1 MQKTAK
7 ITSFQ
12 FYSILFLS
20 RIFSVVSYIS
30 GVRNNL
36 SSTDEVIAVVGACL
50 FLFAISIPTVLFI
63 RKDAASSILTR
74 ASCISPVFEKI
85 AAIIYLVSILYS
97 GIITTA
103 RFELMIGSLLFPE
116 TSVLIFVA
124 AMLLAA
130 VYCAYR
136 GIETI
141 GRSAVIYLI
150 PVLGAFIFV
159 FTTLINKFDI
169 LNFDPVYTSE
179 ISTIINSAY
188 YTCARTGELGA
199 ILLLLPN
206 VKNHS
211 KKHLFNWI
219 LSISVIFIVTEL
231 MISGVLGGFGKNQLF
246 NMYSL
251 SVLAK
256 FGFVERLDSIISCIW
271 LICAGVK
278 MSVLFYISNIL
289 ITSLLKK
296 ERTLIY
302 ISVTAVAVFIGTAI
316 VSTSILHFAK
326 ILSSAAT
333 AVIFTVAI
341 AILPVM
347 VILAE
352 KLKEKQNE
360 KA

>member
-1 MQKTAK
+1 MQKTAE

-20 RIFSVVSYIS
+20 RVFAVVSYVS
-30 GVRNNL
+30 GVRKSL
-36 SSTDEVIAVVGACL
+36 SATDEVIAVAAACL
-50 FLFAISIPTVLFI
+50 FLIAVTIPTVLFI
-63 RKDAASSILTR
+63 RKDSSSSILAR
-74 ASCISPVFEKI
+74 ASCISSGFEKI
-85 AAIIYLVSILYS
+85 AAVIYLVSIVYT
-97 GIITTA
+97 GIVTTA

-130 VYCAYR
+130 AYSAYR

-159 FTTLINKFDI
+159 FTTLINKFDV
-169 LNFDPVYTSE
+169 LNFTPVYTSE
-179 ISTIINSAY
+179 IYNMVDSAY
-188 YTCARTGELGA
+188 YFCARTGELGA
-199 ILLLLPN
+199 VLLLLPN
-206 VKNHS
+206 VKNHN
-211 KKHLFNWI
+211 KKHIYKWI
-219 LSISVIFIVTEL
+219 FAVSVTVIITEL
-231 MISGVLGGFGKNQLF
+231 MISGVLGGFGENQLF

-278 MSVLFYISNIL
+278 MAMIFYICNVL
-289 ITSLLKK
+289 LTSLFKK
-296 ERTLIY
+296 EKKLIY
-302 ISVTAVAVFIGTAI
+302 ISASAVTVFAGTAVI
-316 VSTSILHFAK
+316 STSILYFSRIVSSPSTVIMFTVTIV
-326 ILSSAAT
+326 ILPL
-333 AVIFTVAI
+333 AVI
-341 AILPVM
+341 LG
-347 VILAE
+347 E
-352 KLKEKQNE
+352 KIKERKNE

>member
-1 MQKTAK
+1 MQKTAE

-12 FYSILFLS
+12 FYSVLFLS

-30 GVRNNL
+30 GVRENL
-36 SSTDEVIAVVGACL
+36 SSTDEVIAVACAGV
-50 FLFAISIPTVLFI
+50 FLFAASIPILLFI
-63 RKDAASSILTR
+63 KKDSASSILTR
-74 ASCISPVFEKI
+74 ASCISPVFEKTI
-85 AAIIYLVSILYS
+85 AIVYLISIIYT

-103 RFELMIGSLLFPE
+103 RFELMIASLLFPE
-116 TSVLIFVA
+116 TSVMIFVI

-150 PVLGAFIFV
+150 PVLCAFIFV

-169 LNFDPVYTSE
+169 LNLDPVYGSE
-179 ISTIINSAY
+179 TLPMINSAY
-188 YTCARTGELGA
+188 YTCSRTGELGA
-199 ILLLLPN
+199 LILLLPH

-211 KKHLFNWI
+211 KKHLYNWI
-219 LSISVIFIVTEL
+219 FAVSVIFITTEL

-278 MSVLFYISNIL
+278 MSLIFYISNIL
-289 ITSLLKK
+289 FRSIFKK
-296 ERTLIY
+296 ARPLIY
-302 ISVTAVAVFIGTAI
+302 ISATAVVVFIGTAVI
-316 VSTSILHFAK
+316 SASIICFAE
-326 ILSSAAT
+326 ILSSAVT
-333 AVIFTVAI
+333 TVIFTLAI
-341 AILPVM
+341 IILPVT
-347 VILAE
+347 VILGE
-352 KLKEKQNE
+352 KLKERKNE
-360 KA
+360 KS